1 MTSFRR
7 AAAAVYLLARL
18 SSSDALLVGR
28 GRSPSPRRC
37 VTLRSGPVS
46 MSPAEKAAAVAAA
59 ATVSLDPTGGGY
71 ARGPAE
77 GECAV
82 APLPPLRNRYFLLRH
97 GEATNNIEASA
108 ASFLSVPLL
117 RPPGAGVRVYHA
129 ATHTRTC
136 VCVSPSATVAAGFPA
151 RVHEVC
157 VCVCDAATRTAQRVN
172 PPLHGRSLPRRA
184 PSSRSSRRTR
194 RSAPSRTGSRRSAA
208 RRRARPRSR

>member
-1 MTSFRR
+1 MTSFRG

-97 GEATNNIEASA
+97 GEATNNIEARA

-117 RPPGAGVRVYHA
+117 RPPVPVCVFITPRHTHERV
-129 ATHTRTC
+129 C
-136 VCVSPSATVAAGFPA
+136 VCHLPRPWRRGSPPA
-151 RVHEVC
+151 CMRC
-157 VCVCDAATRTAQRVN
+157 VCVCAT
-172 PPLHGRSLPRRA
+172 PRLA
-184 PSSRSSRRTR
+184 PRNV
-194 RSAPSRTGSRRSAA
+194 
-208 RRRARPRSR
+208 